1 MKKIFTLLFCV
12 GMFGQNFNTTN
23 FDIDS
28 NFSIIQNQIT
38 AEYKKRVINYG
49 GNRYYFKKPQNALI
63 FLFDGEK
70 PINVQTIFSK
80 TNYIFVVCEFFA
92 TSYLNLS
99 KNKNF
104 VTNGF

>member
-1 MKKIFTLLFCV
+1 MKKIFTLLFCI
-12 GMFGQNFNTTN
+12 GLFGQNFNTTN

-38 AEYKKRVINYG
+38 AEYKKRVINYS

-70 PINVQTIFSK
+70 PINVQT
-80 TNYIFVVCEFFA
+80 NYNLLEQKDI
-92 TSYLNLS
+92 YLSQLS
-99 KNKNF
+99 
-104 VTNGF
+104 